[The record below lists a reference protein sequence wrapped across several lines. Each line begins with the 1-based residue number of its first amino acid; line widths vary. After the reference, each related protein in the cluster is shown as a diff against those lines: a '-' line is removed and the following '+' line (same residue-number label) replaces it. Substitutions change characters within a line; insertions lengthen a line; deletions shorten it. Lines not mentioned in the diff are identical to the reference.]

1 MAKALE
7 AVFTSLGIN
16 IPQANAHMV
25 SGNSKAADCSKRIGE
40 QEAAARPSA
49 TYFQQIPTT
58 PIFGTGDPGRLV
70 DPGLLPAVPTDDADM
85 AEEELN
91 SYNNTIA
98 WYNAEAWGEQRDI
111 EQEEARATKA
121 TVELAPEGK
130 AAAQLLSSSA

>member
-1 MAKALE
+1 M
-7 AVFTSLGIN
+7 
-16 IPQANAHMV
+16 
-25 SGNSKAADCSKRIGE
+25 
-40 QEAAARPSA
+40 
-49 TYFQQIPTT
+49 
-58 PIFGTGDPGRLV
+58 
-70 DPGLLPAVPTDDADM
+70 LPAVPTDDADM

-130 AAAQLLSSSA
+130 GAAQLLSSLAEDNDEDDWPPFHQ